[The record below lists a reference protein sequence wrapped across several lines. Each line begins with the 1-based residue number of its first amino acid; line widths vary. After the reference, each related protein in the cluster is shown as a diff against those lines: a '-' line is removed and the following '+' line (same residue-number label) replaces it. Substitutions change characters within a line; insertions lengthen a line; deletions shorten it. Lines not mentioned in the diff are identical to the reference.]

1 MSSLPQGTT
10 KDPVYWTG
18 EKNAIHLDMPE
29 EPGAVQATLYWAGKS
44 DDMSRLDSKELSSA
58 KTVVNAPGI
67 ERLPLALKH
76 VGL

>member
-1 MSSLPQGTT
+1 ML
-10 KDPVYWTG
+10 
-18 EKNAIHLDMPE
+18 E

-58 KTVVNAPGI
+58 KTVVNAPGT